1 MIDSQ
6 LPALG
11 IASDYIKFGST
22 SMESDKFIC
31 VCENAAGTS
40 NVVIIDMTQNNSVT
54 RRPITAEAAIMN
66 PVSKVI
72 ALRGTACCYHPGFAA
87 P

>member
-1 MIDSQ
+1 
-6 LPALG
+6 
-11 IASDYIKFGST
+11 
-22 SMESDKFIC
+22 MESDKFIC

>member
-1 MIDSQ
+1 
-6 LPALG
+6 
-11 IASDYIKFGST
+11 
-22 SMESDKFIC
+22 MESDKFIC

-72 ALRGTACCYHPGFAA
+72 ALRGTTCFTT
-87 P
+87 